1 MRRSALFIV
10 CLGLMGCAPGP
21 VRESVGRV
29 TLPKGLEITW
39 PAEAGQAEGR
49 AGAPVVLRMKAVGR
63 GPVVVC
69 FIRTRL
75 RAEALRRAKART
87 GGLLRTDDGS
97 ESRGKVFVRQPEPG
111 RFRYDGDRDCVV
123 AEPAGGSP
131 FSLSPAFRWYDV
143 VLHPG
148 GAEAV
153 LELGRAEPGSTVQV
167 FVEYLPLSYR
177 RLARAGYVAP
187 ADLGAAEAPAEGPEE
202 GELAVRFDRLSE
214 AELRRRRPSR
224 LFLRS
229 EFLPPLMKGQLEIPP
244 GEPR

>member
-39 PAEAGQAEGR
+39 PAQPGQAQGR

-69 FIRTRL
+69 SIRTHVS
-75 RAEALRRAKART
+75 
-87 GGLLRTDDGS
+87 GLLRTDDGS
-97 ESRGKVFVRQPEPG
+97 ESGGKVFVRPPQPG

-153 LELGRAEPGSTVQV
+153 LQLGRAEPGSTVQV
-167 FVEYLPLSYR
+167 FVEYLPFSYR

-229 EFLPPLMKGQLEIPP
+229 EFLPPLMEGRLEIPP
-244 GEPR
+244 GVSR

>member
-1 MRRSALFIV
+1 
-10 CLGLMGCAPGP
+10 
-21 VRESVGRV
+21 
-29 TLPKGLEITW
+29 
-39 PAEAGQAEGR
+39 
-49 AGAPVVLRMKAVGR
+49 
-63 GPVVVC
+63 
-69 FIRTRL
+69 
-75 RAEALRRAKART
+75 
-87 GGLLRTDDGS
+87 
-97 ESRGKVFVRQPEPG
+97 VFVRQPEPG

-153 LELGRAEPGSTVQV
+153 LQLGRAEPGSTVQV

-229 EFLPPLMKGQLEIPP
+229 EFLPPLMKGRLEIPP